1 MRLADFDIDPERGF
15 IPGRDPLTAL
25 PARFAAWDRLGERL
39 PLLTMAGR
47 TVEALR
53 ALPVLNAGLLANDAE
68 RRRALLLLAGFANAW
83 MALAPDD
90 PVIPRG
96 VAVPLIAVAGALG
109 QAPISTH
116 ATIVLGNWRR
126 LDPDKPLSLENVD
139 TLLCFRGS
147 IDEKWFFLST
157 LGVEL
162 AGAPMIPRLVA
173 AVKAAERG
181 DQSGLAREL
190 AQVAATLGQVT
201 AAFMRVRE
209 SCDPHIFY
217 HHVRPYLAGWPAPG
231 AVYEGTGVG
240 PVQHTGGSAAQ
251 SSLLQA
257 VDAAL
262 GIVHPHELTNDFL
275 MGMRLYMPPRHRAF
289 IEEIGRRSRIR
300 AAALEADGDA
310 TLRQAYDACVTG
322 MDELRRRHIGLATEY
337 ITRQAPAGQ
346 QAVGT
351 GGTHFT
357 DFLRQARLE
366 TVRSRIAPSRRAEG

>member
-1 MRLADFDIDPERGF
+1 MRLADHDIDPERGF
-15 IPGRDPLTAL
+15 IPGADPLTAL
-25 PARFAAWDRLGERL
+25 SGPFAAWDRLGERL
-39 PLLTMAGR
+39 PLLTMTGR

-53 ALPVLNAGLLANDAE
+53 ALPVLDAALLEGEAE
-68 RRRALLLLAGFANAW
+68 RRRALMLLAGFANAW
-83 MALAPDD
+83 MALAPGD

-96 VAVPLIAVAGALG
+96 VAVPLIAVADALG

-126 LDPDKPLSLENVD
+126 LDPDLPLTLENVD
-139 TLLCFRGS
+139 TLLSFRGS

-173 AVKAAERG
+173 AVEAAELG
-181 DQSGLAREL
+181 DHGWLAREL
-190 AQVAATLGQVT
+190 AHVAVTLGQVT
-201 AAFMRVRE
+201 TAFMRVRE
-209 SCDPHIFY
+209 SCEPYIFY

-262 GIVHPHELTNDFL
+262 GILHPHELTQGFL
-275 MGMRLYMPPRHRAF
+275 MGMRAYMPPRHRAF

-300 AAALEADGDA
+300 AAALEPDA
-310 TLRQAYDACVTG
+310 HPALREAYDSCVTG

-337 ITRQAPAGQ
+337 ITRQAPEGQ

-366 TVRSRIAPSRRAEG
+366 TVRSRIAPARAGE

>member
-1 MRLADFDIDPERGF
+1 MRLADYDIDPERGF
-15 IPGRDPLTAL
+15 IPGHDPLTAL
-25 PARFAAWDRLGERL
+25 PGPFAAWDRLGEKL
-39 PLLTMAGR
+39 PLLTMTGR

-53 ALPVLNAGLLANDAE
+53 ALPVLDAGLLANDAE

-126 LDPDKPLSLENVD
+126 LDPGAPLSLENVD
-139 TLLCFRGS
+139 TLLSFRGS

-173 AVKAAERG
+173 AVEAAERG

-231 AVYEGTGVG
+231 AVYDGTGVG

-262 GIVHPHELTNDFL
+262 GIVHPHELTNGFL

-289 IEEIGRRSRIR
+289 IEEIGLRSRIR
-300 AAALEADGDA
+300 AAALEADGDGA
-310 TLRQAYDACVTG
+310 LRQAYDACVTG

-337 ITRQAPAGQ
+337 ITRQAPEGQ